1 MIDFYCYTSSQARN
15 WPKILDE
22 MTEAHLDTIE
32 MVREARNDDDAW
44 ETHVAYLQA
53 LVRYAR
59 EQRSWSAAT
68 T

>member
-1 MIDFYCYTSSQARN
+1 
-15 WPKILDE
+15 
-22 MTEAHLDTIE
+22 

-44 ETHVAYLQA
+44 ERHVAYLQA